1 MGCGCKKKPGDEPQ
15 APQTGQ
21 ATPATTPTPAQ
32 NQEQVIKISTILREM
47 VENKKL

>member
-1 MGCGCKKKPGDEPQ
+1 MGCNCKKKDQPEAPQ
-15 APQTGQ
+15 AGQ
-21 ATPATTPTPAQ
+21 PTPATTPTPAQ